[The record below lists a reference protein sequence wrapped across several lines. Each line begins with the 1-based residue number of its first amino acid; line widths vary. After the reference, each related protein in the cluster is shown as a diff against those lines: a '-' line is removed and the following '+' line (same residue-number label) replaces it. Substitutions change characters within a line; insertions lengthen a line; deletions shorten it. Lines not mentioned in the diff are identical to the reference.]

1 MNTINPQKINI
12 ALAGNPNSGKST
24 LFNQLTG
31 ARQKTGNFPGVTV
44 DRKVGKANWKNTDIN
59 IIDLPGTYSIYP
71 RAMDEKVVFDFFFNK
86 QDPNYPDLL
95 LFVADATN
103 LERNLLLFSQIR
115 DLGIPLV
122 LLLNRADLLKKDG
135 KIIDKSILEQ
145 ALGVPVLFISARKGE
160 GITELKKYLTEGR
173 FPSSPKEALLDI
185 TKFSKEAIEEV
196 KLHFD
201 TENAYQAYQLLQQ
214 TDHSNSLSEEEKT
227 WLRETKKR
235 YGFNASE
242 LQAQETTFRY
252 QKIRAL
258 TKKAIQQET
267 ITGNTVTDK
276 IDRITT
282 HKVYGFIIFLGILF
296 LMFQAIFAWAEYPMN
311 WLESAFAWASA
322 NISEILP
329 SGPLTNLI
337 AEGIIPGLAGV
348 LVFIPQIAI
357 LFAFIAIL
365 EESGYMSRAVFLM
378 DRTMRKFG
386 LNGKSVVPLISG
398 AACAIP
404 AVMAARSIGNWKE
417 RLITILVVPFMSCA
431 ARLPVYII
439 IIKIVIPE
447 KEIWGIFHSHGLM
460 LMAMYLLGLFAAI
473 FSAVIL
479 HLFIR
484 AQQPSYFIMELPT
497 YQWPTTRTVA
507 LTALDKSKTFAWE
520 AGRIIFAISIIL
532 WVAAS
537 YGPDGYIDKDKISAA
552 QGNSTNP
559 VSPDTYRLEHSFA
572 GIAGH
577 SMEPVLKPLG
587 YDWKIGIAIVTSFAA
602 REIFVGS
609 LATLYQMD
617 EDNQDKLTKVLK
629 NQKKDTGEKLFN
641 LATGLS
647 LLVFYAFALQCM
659 STVAV
664 VKRETGGWKWPLW
677 QLAAMT
683 IIAYVS
689 AYITYQIT
697 I

>member
-1 MNTINPQKINI
+1 MRTIDSQKINI

-24 LFNQLTG
+24 LFNHLTG

-44 DRKVGKANWKNTDIN
+44 DRKVGKANWKNTNIN

-71 RAMDEKVVFDFFFNK
+71 RALDEKVVFDFFFNK
-86 QDPNYPDLL
+86 KDPNYPDLL

-115 DLGIPLV
+115 DLGIPMV
-122 LLLNRADLLKKDG
+122 LLLNRTDLLEKEGKKVN
-135 KIIDKSILEQ
+135 KEVLEE
-145 ALGVPVLFISARKGE
+145 ALGVPVLFISARSGE
-160 GITELKKYLTEGR
+160 GITELKTFLSAGH
-173 FPSSPKEALLDI
+173 FPTAPEQPLLDI
-185 TKFSKEAIEEV
+185 TKFTKDIVEDV
-196 KLHFD
+196 QQHFN
-201 TENAYQAYQLLQQ
+201 TSNAYQAYQLLQQ
-214 TDHSNSLSEEEKT
+214 TDHSNALSDEEKK
-227 WLRETKKR
+227 WLTDTKGK
-235 YGFNASE
+235 YGFNADE

-252 QKIRAL
+252 QKIKAL
-258 TKKAIQQET
+258 TKRAIQQES
-267 ITGNTVTDK
+267 IIGHTVSDK
-276 IDRITT
+276 IDRIIT
-282 HKVYGFIIFLGILF
+282 HRVYGFIVFLGILF
-296 LMFQAIFAWAEYPMN
+296 LMFQAIFAWAEYPME
-311 WLESAFAWASA
+311 WLEDAFAWASA
-322 NISEILP
+322 NVSEVLP
-329 SGPLTNLI
+329 SGPLSNLI
-337 AEGIIPGLAGV
+337 AEGVIPGLAGV

-357 LFAFIAIL
+357 LFGFIALL

-378 DRTMRKFG
+378 DRIMRKFG

-447 KEIWGIFHSHGLM
+447 KDIWGIFHSHGLV

-484 AQQPSYFIMELPT
+484 SQQSSYFIMELPT
-497 YQWPTTRTVA
+497 YQWPTARTVA

-537 YGPDGYIDKDKISAA
+537 YGPEGYIDEGKINTA
-552 QGNSTNP
+552 QANSEDP
-559 VSPDTYRLEHSFA
+559 VSPETYRLEHSFA

-577 SMEPVLKPLG
+577 AMEPVLKPLG

-617 EDNQDKLTKVLK
+617 EDDEGRLTEVLK
-629 NQKKDTGEKLFN
+629 KQKKDSGEKLFN

-659 STVAV
+659 STVAI
-664 VKRETGGWKWPLW
+664 VKRETGGWKWPIW
-677 QLAAMT
+677 QFVAMT
-683 IIAYVS
+683 AIAYVS
-689 AYITYQIT
+689 AYIIYQIT
-697 I
+697 V